1 MRRRDFTTLLGGAA
15 AWVATARAQEPRR
28 VIGVLGSTSL
38 GGIPGSEAAFIQG
51 LKDFIEGKNI
61 RIEWR
66 WAEGRYSRL
75 PSLIGELVGSNVA
88 VIVTLDA
95 PSSFAAKT
103 ATRTIPIVF
112 AIGTDPVKLGLVE
125 SFNQPRSNLTGVT
138 SFLSSL
144 GAKQLELLHELL
156 PGASTIAFLV
166 NTGNQNSKIDAS
178 EVQAAADS
186 LGQHLEV
193 LTAST
198 ENELEMAFTTMVRQR
213 VDAVVVKP
221 DPFFIYQRERLV
233 ALAAQHSIPTINSL
247 RVFTE
252 AGGLIS
258 YGTRLWDA
266 YERAG
271 TYTGKILRG
280 AKPADLPVYQSIKF
294 ELIVNLKAAKALGLT
309 IPATLLSRTDEV
321 VE

>member
-294 ELIVNLKAAKALGLT
+294 ELIVNLKAAKAFGLT